1 MASYL
6 EVRVLVEMLRS
17 PKDKHY
23 GNALRKSLD
32 IPSGSLYPLLMRLEA
47 KGYLDSAF
55 EENPRLKRGERHYYW
70 FTSQGLDYAME
81 TCRTLCQEVCEA
93 LSDFEKFSMEESNVG

>member
-6 EVRVLVEMLRS
+6 EVKVLVEMLKKPRE
-17 PKDKHY
+17 KHY

-47 KGYLDSAF
+47 KGHLESAF

-70 FTSQGLDYAME
+70 FTSQGLDYAMK
-81 TCRTLCQEVCEA
+81 TCRSLCQEICEA
-93 LSDFEKFSMEESNVG
+93 LSEWEQYSLEKS